1 MPAQVRGDKQQNKS
15 RLPKSLFTVLI
26 IIFAG
31 MLFTRV
37 VLFNILATS
46 GQRLAAVNS
55 KIEILKEENQ
65 NFENIISNQIS
76 LEKVELFAEKSGFV
90 KVENV
95 NILTTSRPIAN
106 R

>member
-1 MPAQVRGDKQQNKS
+1 MPAQVKEEKQQNKS
-15 RLPKSLFTVLI
+15 KLTKSVFTVLL

-31 MLFTRV
+31 MLFSKV

-46 GQRLAAVNS
+46 GQRLAAVNR

-65 NFENIISNQIS
+65 KFENVISNQIS
-76 LEKVELFAEKSGFV
+76 LENVEFFAEKSGFV

-95 NILTTSRPIAN
+95 NILTNSRSIAN